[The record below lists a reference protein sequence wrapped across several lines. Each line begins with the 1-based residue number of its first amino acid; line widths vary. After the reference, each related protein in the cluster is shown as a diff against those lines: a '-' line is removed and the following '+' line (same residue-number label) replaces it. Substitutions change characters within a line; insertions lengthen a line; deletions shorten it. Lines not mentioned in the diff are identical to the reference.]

1 MSGLALGIVLFAAL
15 FHASWNYLT
24 KRSLEKIV
32 FVWWFLLATLVLY
45 LPMVVYF
52 WPQTSFSAK
61 GIACIL
67 GSALL
72 HTVYFWTLSKAY
84 EGGDLSLVYPIAR
97 GSMPLFVT
105 VLAVL
110 LIHEQLSA
118 FGLSGIALVI
128 LGIYV
133 VHLRSF
139 AGKSFLEPFQA
150 LHGGA
155 SLWALSTGGSNGI
168 GSLVDKVG
176 VGEIYPPVYIYLMFI
191 GVWLLLAPYILTRK
205 RAALQIE
212 WQVNRNSIV
221 AVGFLVTFTYTM
233 ILFAMRMS
241 PVSYVVAVRNVS
253 ILFSAFL
260 GILWLGEKHAA
271 QKIAGAVLIAVG
283 VVFIGLSR

>member
-1 MSGLALGIVLFAAL
+1 MSGIALGIVLFAAL
-15 FHASWNYLT
+15 FHAGWNYLT
-24 KRSLEKIV
+24 KKSLDKIV
-32 FVWWFLLATLVLY
+32 FVWWFLLVTLVLY

-52 WPQTSFSAK
+52 WPQSPLPVN
-61 GIACIL
+61 GVACIL

-72 HTVYFWTLSKAY
+72 RAFYFWTLSKAY

-110 LIHEQLSA
+110 LIHEKLSA
-118 FGLSGIALVI
+118 LGISGIILVV

-133 VHLRSF
+133 IHLRSF
-139 AGKSFLEPFQA
+139 AGRAFFEPFQA
-150 LHGGA
+150 LHSAA
-155 SLWALSTGGSNGI
+155 SLWALSTGASNGI

-176 VGEIYPPVYIYLMFI
+176 VEWVDPPVYIYLMFT
-191 GVWLLLAPYILTRK
+191 GVWLLLGPYILTRK
-205 RAALQIE
+205 RAALKTE
-212 WQVNRNSIV
+212 WQVNRNSIL

-253 ILFSAFL
+253 ILFSAFF
-260 GILWLGEKHAA
+260 GIHWLKEQHAA
-271 QKIAGAVLIAVG
+271 QKITGALLIMAG
-283 VVFIGLSR
+283 VVVIGLAK

>member
-1 MSGLALGIVLFAAL
+1 MSSLALGIVLFAAL

-32 FVWWFLLATLVLY
+32 FVWWFLLITLVLY

-61 GIACIL
+61 GVACIL

-72 HTVYFWTLSKAY
+72 HTIYFWSLSKAY

-110 LIHEQLSA
+110 LIHEQLSVP
-118 FGLSGIALVI
+118 GLAGIALVV

-133 VHLRSF
+133 VHLSSF
-139 AGKSFLEPFQA
+139 AGRSFLEPFQA

-168 GSLVDKVG
+168 GSVVDKVG

-191 GVWLLLAPYILTRK
+191 GAWLLLGPYILIKK
-205 RAALQIE
+205 RAALKIE
-212 WQVNRNSIV
+212 WQVNRNSIL

-260 GILWLGEKHAA
+260 GIHWLKESHAP
-271 QKIAGAVLIAVG
+271 QKIAGAVLITLG
-283 VVFIGLSR
+283 VVLIGLSN

>member
-1 MSGLALGIVLFAAL
+1 MSGIAMGIVLFAAL
-15 FHASWNYLT
+15 FHAGWNYLT
-24 KRSLEKIV
+24 KKSLEKIV
-32 FVWWFLLATLVLY
+32 FVWCFLLVTLVLY
-45 LPMVVYF
+45 LPMVIYF
-52 WPQTSFSAK
+52 WPQTSLSAK
-61 GIACIL
+61 GVSCII

-72 HTVYFWTLSKAY
+72 HALYFWTLSKAY

-110 LIHEQLSA
+110 LINEKLSVL
-118 FGLSGIALVI
+118 GISGITLVV

-133 VHLRSF
+133 IHLRSF
-139 AGKSFLEPFQA
+139 AGRSFLEPFQA

-176 VGEIYPPVYIYLMFI
+176 VGSVYPPVYIYLMFT
-191 GVWLLLAPYILTRK
+191 GVWLLLAPYILIKK
-205 RAALQIE
+205 RAELKLE
-212 WQVNRNSIV
+212 WQVNRNSIL

-253 ILFSAFL
+253 ILFSAFF
-260 GILWLGEKHAA
+260 GIHWLKEKHAA
-271 QKIAGAVLIAVG
+271 QKIAGAILIMAG
-283 VVFIGLSR
+283 VIIIGLSK

>member
-1 MSGLALGIVLFAAL
+1 MSGLALGIVLVAAL

-61 GIACIL
+61 GVACVL

-72 HTVYFWTLSKAY
+72 HTLYFWTLSKAY

-118 FGLSGIALVI
+118 PGLSGIALVV

-139 AGKSFLEPFQA
+139 AGRSFLEPFRA
-150 LHGGA
+150 LKGGA

-168 GSLVDKVG
+168 GSVVDKVG
-176 VGEIYPPVYIYLMFI
+176 VGEIYPPVYIYLMFT

-205 RAALQIE
+205 RPALQIE
-212 WQVNRNSIV
+212 WRVNRNSIV

-253 ILFSAFL
+253 ILFSALL
-260 GILWLGEKHAA
+260 GVLWLREKHAS
-271 QKIAGAVLIAVG
+271 QKIIGAVLIMAG
-283 VVFIGLSR
+283 VIIIGMSK

>member
-1 MSGLALGIVLFAAL
+1 MSSLALSIVLFAAL
-15 FHASWNYLT
+15 FHAGWNYLT
-24 KRSLEKIV
+24 KKSIDKIV
-32 FVWWFLLATLVLY
+32 FVWCFLLITLVLY

-52 WPQTSFSAK
+52 WPQTSLSAK

-67 GSALL
+67 GSAFL
-72 HTVYFWTLSKAY
+72 HTLYFWTLSKAY

-110 LIHEQLSA
+110 LIHEKLSVL
-118 FGLSGIALVI
+118 GISGIILVVV
-128 LGIYV
+128 GIYV
-133 VHLRSF
+133 IHLRSF
-139 AGKSFLEPFQA
+139 AGQAFFEPFQA
-150 LHGGA
+150 LRGGA

-176 VGEIYPPVYIYLMFI
+176 VGWVYPPVYIYLMFT
-191 GVWLLLAPYILTRK
+191 GVWLLLGPYILIKK
-205 RAALQIE
+205 RAELKTE
-212 WQVNRNSIV
+212 WLVNRNSIL

-253 ILFSAFL
+253 ILFSAFF
-260 GILWLGEKHAA
+260 GIHWLKEKHPA
-271 QKIAGAVLIAVG
+271 QKIAGAILIMAG
-283 VVFIGLSR
+283 VIIIGLSK